1 MLISKRALMLLLV
14 FAAIIAIVNWAKGP
28 RGTQQ
33 SLSPGTATRSTEQPE
48 PPQEP
53 SLYRSLAA
61 PNTELDAGAAQS
73 IISGY
78 RQNNGLAAVEL
89 DIVLMQVAQ
98 EHARMMAARDKLD
111 QGADRSFKKQIKDSG
126 HNPKFTAENI
136 GAGYRTLA
144 DAFSGWSN
152 SPSHRMNMLLPG
164 ATRMGIAAVYTP
176 ASKYKV
182 FWSLILAESN

>member
-14 FAAIIAIVNWAKGP
+14 FAAIIAIVNWEKGP
-28 RGTQQ
+28 RGTQK
-33 SLSPGTATRSTEQPE
+33 SLSPGTATRSTKHPE

-111 QGADRSFKKQIKDSG
+111 QGADRSFKKQIK
-126 HNPKFTAENI
+126 
-136 GAGYRTLA
+136 
-144 DAFSGWSN
+144 
-152 SPSHRMNMLLPG
+152 
-164 ATRMGIAAVYTP
+164 
-176 ASKYKV
+176 
-182 FWSLILAESN
+182 